1 MRNSFVATGT
11 LLPCAARV
19 SLFRLSVPC
28 LLSYGVISAIIGTM
42 RQSDSPYLISAFSL
56 LRLATPSLVHES
68 RHGVSWV
75 AAHSMHACHGLRPRG
90 ATRPG
95 RCVSDG
101 HGLVFRIDFHQSDSV
116 VLSQLMIS
124 GLIPFNLSAYGLHAC
139 VLRLESGITPFPS
152 RISYPA
158 AATLPGRDF
167 HPQEYAN
174 LPSRTRL
181 PDLVGNA
188 HGTVKQIKRR
198 SKKGLM
204 TK

>member
-101 HGLVFRIDFHQSDSV
+101 HALVFRIDFHLSGSV
-116 VLSQLMIS
+116 ALSQLMIS

-167 HPQEYAN
+167 HPQEYAT

-181 PDLVGNA
+181 PDLVGNGV
-188 HGTVKQIKRR
+188 GTFALNYVRV
-198 SKKGLM
+198 
-204 TK
+204 